1 MDGWGD
7 LFCLCRTGKTSGVLM
22 VFELGLEEKDPQVK
36 SERRAFRR
44 WKRACVKGGA
54 WNREKHGYSDG

>member
-1 MDGWGD
+1 MGGGIFSVLQDRED
-7 LFCLCRTGKTSGVLM
+7 IRVLM

-44 WKRACVKGGA
+44 
-54 WNREKHGYSDG
+54 